1 MNVTFYLRP
10 DGRTREMNITNV
22 RDDDALWFEQNDVTV
37 SMEELNDS
45 TYAIYADIG
54 LYEDDGE
61 TPKEIIYVTSSPS
74 ESCEEALSNLR
85 IMCQEELNEA

>member
-10 DGRTREMNITNV
+10 DGRTREVDITNV
-22 RDDDALWFEQNDVTV
+22 RDEDAIWFESNDVCI

-45 TYAIYADIG
+45 TYAIYADVG

-61 TPKEIIYVTSSPS
+61 TPQEIIYVTGPG
-74 ESCEEALSNLR
+74 ETCEDALSKLR
-85 IMCQEELNEA
+85 IMCEETIGEA

>member
-10 DGRTREMNITNV
+10 DGRSREMDITNV
-22 RDDDALWFEQNDVTV
+22 RDDDAVWFEQNNVAV

-61 TPKEIIYVTSSPS
+61 TNREIIYITSPN
-74 ESCEEALSNLR
+74 EECENALSKLR
-85 IMCQEELNEA
+85 DMCQKELREA